1 MNDSLTEQLNRA
13 IHESPASLL
22 EISWSLEITPERL
35 TELRAGI
42 EPTTREEILI
52 RKMISKVLN
61 TVKAGTPT
69 DDNA

>member
-1 MNDSLTEQLNRA
+1 MKDNLTEQLNHA

-35 TELRAGI
+35 TELRAGL

-52 RKMISKVLN
+52 RKMISKILN
-61 TVKAGTPT
+61 PVKAETPA
-69 DDNA
+69 DEKE